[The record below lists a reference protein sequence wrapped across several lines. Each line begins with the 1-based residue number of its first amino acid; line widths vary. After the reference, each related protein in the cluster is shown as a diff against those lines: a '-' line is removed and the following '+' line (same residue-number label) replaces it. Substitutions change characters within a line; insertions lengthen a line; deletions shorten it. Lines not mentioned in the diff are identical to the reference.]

1 MTGIETDTFIEKELL
16 PRWPDFK
23 PSGVELADFKFFL
36 APADNVTALRAVR
49 QHASESNWKR
59 PVLKKILE
67 HIARLS
73 PKPAAVAA
81 RRRRVKI
88 QRDWPRYY
96 LSAIGGR
103 PGDCGCYR
111 KGRIMLV
118 DVPSGLTSEAEY
130 KSVENFMQKTIK
142 VYGGKWQIVVVK
154 NWEEMKK
161 FRTVPDPS
169 SA

>member
-1 MTGIETDTFIEKELL
+1 MTGIEIDAFIEKELL

-23 PSGVELADFKFFL
+23 PSSVELADFKFFL
-36 APADNVTALRAVR
+36 TPANSVIALRAVR
-49 QHASESNWKR
+49 QHAAESNWKR

-73 PKPAAVAA
+73 PKPAAAVAA
-81 RRRRVKI
+81 VKI

-96 LSAIGGR
+96 LRCVS
-103 PGDCGCYR
+103 GDCDYYR
-111 KGRIMLV
+111 RGRDMLV
-118 DVPSGLTSEAEY
+118 DVPGGLTSETEY

-142 VYGGKWQIVVVK
+142 VYGGSWQIVVVR

-161 FRTVPDPS
+161 FRTG
-169 SA
+169 